1 MSNKVAL
8 LMEEIVED
16 LVPQSLIS
24 DEDRAVVAA
33 HRDFLLGL
41 EDRLVHV
48 FYDTLYAHGP
58 TVAVFVE
65 GERPAR
71 EETLRRWWQATV
83 TGDLGARYL
92 TWMALVGVIH
102 IRRKVTNPMML
113 SMFHVVGDEVHAAAL
128 DALEA
133 AEAERLRLAFSHITA
148 TVSAVISES
157 YTKGYLRALQDLAGL
172 DPKLVD
178 RMLQIEV
185 RTLEEEGRRA
195 IS

>member
-1 MSNKVAL
+1 MNKVSN
-8 LMEEIVED
+8 LMSEILD
-16 LVPQSLIS
+16 HILPQSLIT
-24 DEDRAVVAA
+24 DADRAAIA
-33 HRDFLLGL
+33 THSEFLLSL
-41 EDRLVHV
+41 EDRIVQV

-58 TVAVFVE
+58 TAAVFVE

-71 EETLRRWWQATV
+71 EDTLRRWWQATV
-83 TGDLGARYL
+83 TGDLGERYL

-102 IRRKVTNPMML
+102 IRRKVTNPMMM
-113 SMFHVVGDEVHAAAL
+113 SMFQIVSNEAHAAAL
-128 DALEA
+128 DTLEPVA
-133 AEAERLRLAFSHITA
+133 AEQLRVALSNVTT

-172 DPKLVD
+172 EPALVD

-185 RTLEEEGRRA
+185 KALEAEGRAA

>member
-1 MSNKVAL
+1 MNKVSN
-8 LMEEIVED
+8 LMSEILD
-16 LVPQSLIS
+16 HILPQSLIT
-24 DEDRAVVAA
+24 DADRAAIA
-33 HRDFLLGL
+33 THRDFLLSL
-41 EDRLVHV
+41 EDRIVQV

-58 TVAVFVE
+58 TAAVFVE

-71 EETLRRWWQATV
+71 EDTLRRWWQATV
-83 TGDLGARYL
+83 TGDLGERYL

-102 IRRKVTNPMML
+102 IRRKVTNPMMM
-113 SMFHVVGDEVHAAAL
+113 SMFQIVSNEAHAAAL
-128 DALEA
+128 DTLEPVA
-133 AEAERLRLAFSHITA
+133 AEQLRVALSNVTT

-172 DPKLVD
+172 EPALVD

-185 RTLEEEGRRA
+185 KALEAEGRAA